1 MLWGKRGRQIAA
13 VLVASL
19 TLLSAC
25 GGSSD
30 SRDRNVF
37 TLIGQSCRKPG
48 AIKKAGGVSYV
59 CGHIRKAKPKQG
71 IYYGVAAVK
80 NWKCVKL
87 GTSRYQN
94 GIFSVCSGGAKPSS
108 RKWALTVPV
117 PVGLVVGLE
126 RDEATV
132 YGALEAAAIPVPEE
146 FAKLPKSMGNLVEAS
161 TTTINP
167 TSTSGSVTTTAGST
181 SSPQSPESQPG
192 APTTGVQPNELQT
205 PTTVGVDSTVSTV
218 TVAPGT
224 TASSLPPTTAG
235 SIIPSATTA
244 TPTIVT
250 STTVSPT
257 TIPRT
262 STTATT
268 VVAVTDA
275 PASTS
280 AVTTVAPTVPATTTA
295 PITVAPTEPPTTA
308 ETTTVA
314 PTTIAPPV
322 IIAKLTCA
330 TGGKCAP
337 GDKGPAGGTVVLV
350 EPGNLIEVAPVTWYV
365 RGEVSELVP
374 LRLTYGNKND
384 WRMPTSGEMV
394 RMRASRGLFRCANS
408 KRCAL
413 GFANAKYWSNGQDS
427 IQTVDFAG
435 VGPAEDAA
443 IRASHYIRPVR
454 SLVGVQLNTE
464 LGPS

>member
-1 MLWGKRGRQIAA
+1 MLWGKRGRIVAA
-13 VLVASL
+13 AIVASL
-19 TLLSAC
+19 TLLTSC
-25 GGSSD
+25 GGSSE

-48 AIKKAGGVSYV
+48 AIKKVGGVSYV

-80 NWKCVKL
+80 NWKCAKL

-94 GIFSVCSGGAKPSS
+94 GIFSVCSGNAKPKS

-126 RDEATV
+126 KDEATV

-146 FAKLPKSMGNLVEAS
+146 FAKLPKSVGSLVEAS
-161 TTTINP
+161 TTTLNSS
-167 TSTSGSVTTTAGST
+167 STTGVATTMAGST
-181 SSPQSPESQPG
+181 SSPQAPVSQPG
-192 APTTGVQPNELQT
+192 SPTTGVQPNELQ
-205 PTTVGVDSTVSTV
+205 PTTTAGVEGTVVAT
-218 TVAPGT
+218 TVAPVSSTST
-224 TASSLPPTTAG
+224 TPGGIT
-235 SIIPSATTA
+235 PSATT
-244 TPTIVT
+244 IT
-250 STTVSPT
+250 STT
-257 TIPRT
+257 IT
-262 STTATT
+262 STTTPQSSTT
-268 VVAVTDA
+268 PTTAVAVTDA

-280 AVTTVAPTVPATTTA
+280 GVTTTVPVTQPATTAA
-295 PITVAPTEPPTTA
+295 PATTA
-308 ETTTVA
+308 ETTTDP
-314 PTTIAPPV
+314 PTTVVPPK
-322 IIAKLTCA
+322 IITKLTCA

-350 EPGNLIEVAPVTWYV
+350 DGGTLIEVAPVTWYV

-384 WRMPTSGEMV
+384 WRMPTSEEMV
-394 RMRASRGLFRCANS
+394 RMRASRGLFRCPSS

-413 GFANAKYWSNGQDS
+413 GFANAKYWSNGENS

-464 LGPS
+464 LAPS

>member
-1 MLWGKRGRQIAA
+1 MLWGKRGRIVAA
-13 VLVASL
+13 AIVASL
-19 TLLSAC
+19 TLLTAC
-25 GGSSD
+25 GGSSE

-48 AIKKAGGVSYV
+48 AIKKVGGVSYV

-94 GIFSVCSGGAKPSS
+94 GIFSVCSGGAKASS

-126 RDEATV
+126 RDEATA

-161 TTTINP
+161 TTIATP
-167 TSTSGSVTTTAGST
+167 SSTSGVIGTVAGST
-181 SSPQSPESQPG
+181 SSLQSPVSQPG
-192 APTTGVQPNELQT
+192 SPTTGVQPNDLET
-205 PTTVGVDSTVSTV
+205 PTTVGVDSTVATTV
-218 TVAPGT
+218 VAPGT
-224 TASSLPPTTAG
+224 TASSSPPTSAG
-235 SIIPSATTA
+235 SIIPSATTV
-244 TPTIVT
+244 TPTT
-250 STTVSPT
+250 A
-257 TIPRT
+257 PRT
-262 STTATT
+262 STTETT
-268 VVAVTDA
+268 TVAVTDA

-308 ETTTVA
+308 EATTVV
-314 PTTIAPPV
+314 PTTAAPPV

-337 GDKGPAGGTVVLV
+337 GDRGPAGGTVVLV
-350 EPGNLIEVAPVTWYV
+350 GPGNLIEVAPVTWYV

-384 WRMPTSGEMV
+384 WRMPTSDEMV
-394 RMRASRGLFRCANS
+394 RIRTSRGLFRCPNS